1 MDLTDLREAQVRE
14 IHQFCD
20 FLGARRIGIT
30 PPLSLFL
37 AVDGR
42 IIIRVDCHV
51 RTVKVGNVS
60 LSASEQDIREFFSF
74 SGDIEYIEMQS
85 GDERSQVAYV
95 TFKKSDGAEMAL
107 LLSGATIVDMTVT
120 ITPAT
125 DYQLPAA
132 ASIPYMSKDGAASN
146 KESSFQKAEN
156 VISTMLAKGLILG
169 KGALES
175 AKSFDEKHQLSSTAM
190 SKVSNLDHKIGL
202 TEKIST
208 GTSAVN
214 EKVLEMDHRYQV
226 SEKARSAIS
235 AAEQK
240 ISNVGSAAMENKY
253 VFAGVSWMIGAINK
267 VAKTASE
274 VGTKAVEK
282 ATAEQQQNQ
291 SSPEDEVHSPQTS
304 VASPP
309 DHPKK
314 PEPVQGLIL

>member
-1 MDLTDLREAQVRE
+1 M
-14 IHQFCD
+14 
-20 FLGARRIGIT
+20 
-30 PPLSLFL
+30 S
-37 AVDGR
+37 
-42 IIIRVDCHV
+42 V

-107 LLSGATIVDMTVT
+107 LLSGATIVDMTVI

-146 KESSFQKAEN
+146 KETSIQKAEN

-190 SKVSNLDHKIGL
+190 TKVSNLDHKIGL

-226 SEKARSAIS
+226 SEKARSAIT

-240 ISNVGSAAMENKY
+240 ISNVSSAAMENKY

-282 ATAEQQQNQ
+282 ATAEQQQNK
-291 SSPEDEVHSPQTS
+291 SSPEDAQDRVHSPGTS

>member
-1 MDLTDLREAQVRE
+1 M
-14 IHQFCD
+14 
-20 FLGARRIGIT
+20 
-30 PPLSLFL
+30 S
-37 AVDGR
+37 
-42 IIIRVDCHV
+42 V

-107 LLSGATIVDMTVT
+107 LLSGATIVDMTVI

-132 ASIPYMSKDGAASN
+132 ASIPYMSKDGAANN
-146 KESSFQKAEN
+146 KETSIQKAEN

-190 SKVSNLDHKIGL
+190 TKVSNLDHKIGL

-226 SEKARSAIS
+226 SEKARSAIT

-253 VFAGVSWMIGAINK
+253 VLAGVSWMIGAINK

-282 ATAEQQQNQ
+282 ATAEQQQNK
-291 SSPEDEVHSPQTS
+291 SSPEDAQDRVHSPETS

-314 PEPVQGLIL
+314 PEPMQGLIL